1 MYRSLLTE
9 PPKRGETV
17 LQVRLLWKLE
27 RRQTRKMRLRSDV
40 SRDMPERDR
49 VQRSL
54 EERNGSWIKMMERK
68 VRLI

>member
-17 LQVRLLWKLE
+17 LQVRLLWQPE
-27 RRQTRKMRLRSDV
+27 RRQTRTTRLRSDV